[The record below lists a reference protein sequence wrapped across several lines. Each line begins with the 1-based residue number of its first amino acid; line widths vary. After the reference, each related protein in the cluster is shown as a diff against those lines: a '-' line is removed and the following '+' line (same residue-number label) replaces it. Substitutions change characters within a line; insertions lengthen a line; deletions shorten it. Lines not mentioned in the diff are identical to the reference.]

1 MRDKYFRIG
10 SGTRLMSVVS
20 FNSIWTP
27 VRYDGYVEV
36 GDMVDGIDYLIG
48 ELNDYG
54 ELSIFHNVEGESML
68 DLVCSFL
75 GMSKVDDLVCS
86 FLGMSKV
93 DDYLVDYR
101 FSFPLKS
108 ENGHEYDEV
117 SIGKCI
123 PYDDIK
129 IDCDRRL
136 YVLSNLDSRK
146 GLVEFLECLKG
157 LVEYGEFKRYGKLKS
172 ILSIDKV
179 VEWCCMFLLSCSLFY
194 LLFFLLLV
202 LFYYLSI

>member
-20 FNSIWTP
+20 FHSTGTP

-36 GDMVDGIDYLIG
+36 GDMVNGIEYLIRD
-48 ELNDYG
+48 LNDYG
-54 ELSIFHNVEGESML
+54 ELSIFHNVEGEGMF

-75 GMSKVDDLVCS
+75 GMSKVD
-86 FLGMSKV
+86 G
-93 DDYLVDYR
+93 YLVDYR
-101 FSFPLKS
+101 FSFHLKS
-108 ENGHEYDEV
+108 ENGHEYDETVEV
-117 SIGKCI
+117 SIGKGI
-123 PYDDIK
+123 QYDDIE
-129 IDCDRRL
+129 IDCDRKG
-136 YVLSNLDSRK
+136 YVLSGLDSRK
-146 GLVEFLECLKG
+146 GLAEFLECLKG
-157 LVEYGEFKRYGKLKS
+157 LVKYGEFKRYGKLKS

-202 LFYYLSI
+202 LFYYLGI

>member
-10 SGTRLMSVVS
+10 SGTRIMSVVS
-20 FNSIWTP
+20 FPSTGTP
-27 VRYDGYVEV
+27 VWYDGYVEV
-36 GDMVDGIDYLIG
+36 GDMVDGIEYLIRD
-48 ELNDYG
+48 LNDYG
-54 ELSIFHNVEGESML
+54 KLSIFNNVEGEGML

-75 GMSKVDDLVCS
+75 GMSKVD
-86 FLGMSKV
+86 G
-93 DDYLVDYR
+93 YLVDYR

-108 ENGHEYDEV
+108 ENGHEYDETVEV
-117 SIGKCI
+117 SIGKGI
-123 PYDDIK
+123 QYDDIE
-129 IDCDRRL
+129 IDYDRRL

-157 LVEYGEFKRYGKLKS
+157 LVKYGEFKRYGKLKS

-202 LFYYLSI
+202 LFYYLGI

>member
-20 FNSIWTP
+20 FPSTGTP

-36 GDMVDGIDYLIG
+36 GDMVDGIEYLIRD
-48 ELNDYG
+48 LNDYG
-54 ELSIFHNVEGESML
+54 KLSIFNNVEGEGMF

-75 GMSKVDDLVCS
+75 GMSKVD
-86 FLGMSKV
+86 G
-93 DDYLVDYR
+93 YLVDYR

-108 ENGHEYDEV
+108 ENGHEYDETVEV
-117 SIGKCI
+117 SIGKGI
-123 PYDDIK
+123 QYDDIE
-129 IDCDRRL
+129 IDCDSRL

-157 LVEYGEFKRYGKLKS
+157 LVKYGEFKRYGKLKS

-202 LFYYLSI
+202 LFYYLGI

>member
-1 MRDKYFRIG
+1 MRDKYFRIC

-20 FNSIWTP
+20 FPSTGTP

-36 GDMVDGIDYLIG
+36 GDMVNGIEYLIR

-54 ELSIFHNVEGESML
+54 KLSIFHNVEGEGMF

-75 GMSKVDDLVCS
+75 GMSKVD
-86 FLGMSKV
+86 G
-93 DDYLVDYR
+93 YLVDYR

-108 ENGHEYDEV
+108 ENGHEYDETVEV
-117 SIGKCI
+117 SIGKGI
-123 PYDDIK
+123 QYDDIE
-129 IDCDRRL
+129 IDCDSRL

-157 LVEYGEFKRYGKLKS
+157 LVKYGEFKRYGKLKS

-202 LFYYLSI
+202 LFYYLGI

>member
-1 MRDKYFRIG
+1 MRDKYFRIC

-20 FNSIWTP
+20 FNSTGTP

-36 GDMVDGIDYLIG
+36 GDMVDRIEYLIRD
-48 ELNDYG
+48 LNDYG
-54 ELSIFHNVEGESML
+54 KLSIFHNVEGDSMF

-75 GMSKVDDLVCS
+75 GMSKVD
-86 FLGMSKV
+86 G
-93 DDYLVDYR
+93 YLVDYR

-108 ENGHEYDEV
+108 ENGHEYDETVEV
-117 SIGKCI
+117 SIGKGI
-123 PYDDIK
+123 QYDDIE
-129 IDCDRRL
+129 IDCDSRL

-157 LVEYGEFKRYGKLKS
+157 LVKYGEFKRYGKLKS

-202 LFYYLSI
+202 LFYYLGI

>member
-1 MRDKYFRIG
+1 MRGKYFRIG

-20 FNSIWTP
+20 FPSTGTP

-36 GDMVDGIDYLIG
+36 GDMVDGIEYLIRD
-48 ELNDYG
+48 LNDYG
-54 ELSIFHNVEGESML
+54 KLSIFHNVEGESMF

-75 GMSKVDDLVCS
+75 GMSKVD
-86 FLGMSKV
+86 G
-93 DDYLVDYR
+93 YLVDYR

-108 ENGHEYDEV
+108 ENGHEYDETVEV
-117 SIGKCI
+117 SIGKGIQCW
-123 PYDDIK
+123 DADN
-129 IDCDRRL
+129 DCNRKGD
-136 YVLSNLDSRK
+136 VLSGLDSRK

-157 LVEYGEFKRYGKLKS
+157 LVKYGEFKRYGKLKS

-202 LFYYLSI
+202 LFYYLGI

>member
-27 VRYDGYVEV
+27 VRYDGYMEV
-36 GDMVDGIDYLIG
+36 GDMVDSIEYLIG

-54 ELSIFHNVEGESML
+54 KLSIFHNVEGESM
-68 DLVCSFL
+68 F
-75 GMSKVDDLVCS
+75 DLVCS

-108 ENGHEYDEV
+108 ENGHEYVEV
-117 SIGKCI
+117 SIGKNMQ
-123 PYDDIK
+123 YDDIE

-136 YVLSNLDSRK
+136 YVLSGLDSRK
-146 GLVEFLECLKG
+146 GLVKFLECLNG
-157 LVEYGEFKRYGKLKS
+157 LVLYGEFKRYGKLKS

-202 LFYYLSI
+202 LFYYLGI